1 MKGWKTWTGGGAM
14 VLTGVA
20 MLLTMLS
27 SGDFSDLT
35 AALTTIAG
43 GISVIGI
50 GHKIEK
56 AGL

>member
-1 MKGWKTWTGGGAM
+1 MDGRWRDG
-14 VLTGVA
+14 
-20 MLLTMLS
+20 
-27 SGDFSDLT
+27 SDGSCDVVDNAVKRRLQRFNRR
-35 AALTTIAG
+35 AYDHCR